1 MRKAVIFDL
10 DGTLTR
16 SEEGIWRSVEY
27 AADALGFPRPDA
39 ETLRKF
45 IGPPLDYSFRTYMGM
60 SAEDAQR
67 AVAAYR
73 VRYNDVGLF
82 ENRVYPGIRR
92 LLRMLH
98 RAGVWCAI
106 ATGKP
111 QGPSERIVRHFLLD
125 GFFDRIVGTDGVK
138 ADKRELIL
146 RALPDTFDEAWMI
159 GDRRFDVEG
168 GRAAGVRTIGVGY
181 GYGSEEEL
189 RNAQCDVYCPA
200 VQDVI
205 DTLCPGE
212 EPPTGAFLSVEGLDG
227 SGKTTQL
234 ALLTD
239 ALDRFGFEVAR
250 SREPGGCLIS
260 EKIRD
265 LLLDRANAGMTAQ
278 TEALLYAAARA
289 QHVREVIVPA
299 MRQGRVVLCDRYV
312 DSSVAYQGGG
322 RELGVDT
329 VLQMNAPATGGVM
342 PLATVY
348 LDIRHED
355 ALRRRVAA
363 SEPDRIE
370 METECFHAR
379 VESAYRELIARDP
392 GRFVVVDATLAPEEI
407 GAEAARRVIARL
419 VEAEHG

>member
-39 ETLRKF
+39 ETLRRF

-60 SAEDAQR
+60 SAEDAAR

-92 LLRMLH
+92 LLRMLR

-111 QGPSERIVRHFLLD
+111 QEPSERIVRHFLLD
-125 GFFDRIVGTDGVK
+125 GFFDRVVGTDGVK
-138 ADKRELIL
+138 ADKRELIG

-159 GDRRFDVEG
+159 GDRRFDIEG
-168 GRAAGVRTIGVGY
+168 GRAAGIRTIGVGY

-189 RNAQCDVYCPA
+189 LDARCDVYCPA

-212 EPPTGAFLSVEGLDG
+212 EPPMGAFLTMEGLDG

-234 ALLTD
+234 ALLTG
-239 ALDRFGFEVAR
+239 ALDRFGFEVTH
-250 SREPGGCLIS
+250 SREPGGCMVS

-265 LLLDRANAGMTAQ
+265 LLLDRANVGMTAQ

-329 VLQMNAPATGGVM
+329 VLAMNAPATGGVM

-355 ALRRRVAA
+355 AMRRRVAA

-370 METECFHAR
+370 MEAERFHAR
-379 VESAYRELIARDP
+379 VEGAYRELIARDP
-392 GRFVVVDATLAPEEI
+392 ERFVVVDATLAPEEI
-407 GAEAARRVIARL
+407 GGEAARQVIARL
-419 VEAEHG
+419 AEAEHG